1 MATSAD
7 FTTRARDEMFSIYRA
22 YQSLRQ
28 RVDDMDDEISA
39 MGGPALIYIAG
50 FPEQGDGFDAADMVA
65 AYQALASLIGDPTQA
80 QKDALIRA
88 RR

>member
-39 MGGPALIYIAG
+39 RA
-50 FPEQGDGFDAADMVA
+50 
-65 AYQALASLIGDPTQA
+65 
-80 QKDALIRA
+80 A